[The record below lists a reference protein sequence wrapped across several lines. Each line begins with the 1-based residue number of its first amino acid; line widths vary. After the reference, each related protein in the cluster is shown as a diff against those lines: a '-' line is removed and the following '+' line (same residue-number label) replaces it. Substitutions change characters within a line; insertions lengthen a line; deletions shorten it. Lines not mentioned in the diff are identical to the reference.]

1 MSGLIQFQLPVKGLK
16 DGLHNYEFVID
27 SEFFKEFEESPIQNA
42 NVVVEMIFD
51 KSPDMFVLDFHIK
64 GKIQTDCDRCLSL
77 INLPI
82 ESKNQLLIKLTQEE
96 TQNEADIVFVDSAIS
111 ILDVSEYIYDFI
123 VLSVPLKKVYDCL
136 SENPRPCNLTMLE
149 YLNQNQTNL
158 IKEDNPFKE
167 ALKNWSNNN

>member
-16 DGLHNYEFVID
+16 DGLHNYEFDID

-64 GKIQTDCDRCLSL
+64 GKIQTDCDRCLSP

-123 VLSVPLKKVYDCL
+123 ILSVPLKKVYDCL
-136 SENPRPCNLTMLE
+136 SENPRPCNLKMLE
-149 YLNQNQTNL
+149 YLNQNQTDL